1 MGPGAY
7 LDLDAYKKSP
17 ITGCSVGLRV
27 PKGQVT
33 YRFSYAMRHN
43 EANKMTPPP
52 TSCHMRHSQSF
63 DKIDSFLKPV
73 LTPFF
78 SVFSL

>member
-7 LDLDAYKKSP
+7 LDLDADKKSP
-17 ITGCSVGLRV
+17 ITGRSVGLRV

-43 EANKMTPPP
+43 EANKMTPPQP
-52 TSCHMRHSQSF
+52 PAICVIPRVSTKS
-63 DKIDSFLKPV
+63 I
-73 LTPFF
+73 
-78 SVFSL
+78 VF

>member
-17 ITGCSVGLRV
+17 ITGRSVGLRV

-33 YRFSYAMRHN
+33 YLFSYAMRHN

-52 TSCHMRHSQSF
+52 NLLPYASF
-63 DKIDSFLKPV
+63 PEFRQNR
-73 LTPFF
+73 
-78 SVFSL
+78 